1 MIDWKDN
8 QERKERMG
16 FNIGDIDENENEKIA
31 GVGDPYIQK
40 LLKKDKDLN
49 NLWNNVGSMFEE
61 TSSPKKD

>member
-8 QERKERMG
+8 QERKERIG
-16 FNIGDIDENENEKIA
+16 FNIGNIDENENEKIA

-40 LLKKDKDLN
+40 LLKKDQELN

>member
-16 FNIGDIDENENEKIA
+16 FNIGAIDENENEKIA

>member
-1 MIDWKDN
+1 
-8 QERKERMG
+8 MG
-16 FNIGDIDENENEKIA
+16 FKIGDIDENENEKIA

-40 LLKKDKDLN
+40 LLKKDQELN